1 MTMKVWFYCI
11 MKSYF
16 RLVFFEEKKYPT
28 KMWNFIQRNHNSFV
42 QKVLLQNRII
52 IPLRDE
58 LLLYN
63 GIMTQLCINNKKIMK
78 LWFRY
83 VKFHNKSII
92 CLTMKKKNTWQHECK
107 VGLGRVG
114 WGEVEKD
121 NLIIV
126 FDLIWSRTILL
137 GLVITPTN
145 FRLDT
150 KVVFS

>member
-1 MTMKVWFYCI
+1 M
-11 MKSYF
+11 
-16 RLVFFEEKKYPT
+16 
-28 KMWNFIQRNHNSFV
+28 
-42 QKVLLQNRII
+42 QNRII

-63 GIMTQLCINNKKIMK
+63 GIMTQLCINNKKNNEIMISLREISQQK
-78 LWFRY
+78 YNLFD
-83 VKFHNKSII
+83 HE
-92 CLTMKKKNTWQHECK
+92 KKNTWQHECK
-107 VGLGRVG
+107 VGLGRVR

-150 KVVFS
+150 KIVFS